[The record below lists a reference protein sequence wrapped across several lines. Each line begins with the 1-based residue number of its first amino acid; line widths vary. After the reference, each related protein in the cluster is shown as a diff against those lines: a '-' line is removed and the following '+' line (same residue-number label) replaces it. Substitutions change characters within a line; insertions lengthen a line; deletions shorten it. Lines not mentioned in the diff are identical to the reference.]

1 MRSIK
6 TILLS
11 LAAALLVSCGT
22 TKTVPITGRQQS
34 LMVSDG
40 DVLSLSNQQYQE
52 FMKTAKLS
60 TNAENTAMVKRVGQ
74 NLANAVTNY
83 LNANGMGAD
92 VQNFNWTFNLVENKE
107 ANAWCMPGG
116 LICVYEGIL
125 PLTKDEPSLA
135 IVLGHE
141 IAHAV
146 ARHSAEQMST
156 QIKQQ
161 YGMQIGAAVLGG
173 MGVGTNTSSIIQAIA
188 AQGFNFKNLSYS
200 RSHESEADHMG
211 LIFAAMAGYD
221 PQVAVSFWQR
231 MAAASNN
238 QRSEFFSDHPSDA
251 TRIKQIQGWMP
262 EALKYYKPAA
272 TTTTKKSTTKST
284 TKSTSTSKS
293 TQTTKTI
300 HISTKKKK

>member
-11 LAAALLVSCGT
+11 VAAALLVSCGT

-40 DVLSLSNQQYQE
+40 DVLSLSTQQYQE

-60 TNAENTAMVKRVGQ
+60 TNAANTAMVKRVGQ
-74 NLANAVTNY
+74 NLATAVTNY
-83 LNANGMGAD
+83 LKANGMASD
-92 VQNFNWTFNLVENKE
+92 VQNFKWTFNLIENKE

-125 PLTKDEPSLA
+125 PLTQDEPSLA

-173 MGVGTNTSSIIQAIA
+173 IGVSSGTSSIIQAVA

-238 QRSEFFSDHPSDA
+238 QRSEFLSDHPSDA

-262 EALKYYKPAA
+262 EALKYYKPSA
-272 TTTTKKSTTKST
+272 TSTTTKSSTTKA
-284 TKSTSTSKS
+284 TSNK
-293 TQTTKTI
+293 TTKTL

>member
-22 TKTVPITGRQQS
+22 TKTVPVTGRQQS

-40 DVLSLSNQQYQE
+40 DVLSLSTQQYQE

-74 NLANAVTNY
+74 NLATAVTNY
-83 LNANGMGAD
+83 MNANGMGAD
-92 VQNFNWTFNLVENKE
+92 LQNFNWTFNLVENKE

-173 MGVGTNTSSIIQAIA
+173 MGVGSNTSSIIQAIA

-200 RSHESEADHMG
+200 RNHESEADHMG

-221 PQVAVSFWQR
+221 PQVAVAFWQR

-262 EALKYYKPAA
+262 EALKYYKGNSASA
-272 TTTTKKSTTKST
+272 TTKSASTKT
-284 TKSTSTSKS
+284 TSSK
-293 TQTTKTI
+293 TTKTL

>member
-74 NLANAVTNY
+74 NLATAVTNY
-83 LNANGMGAD
+83 MNANGMGAD
-92 VQNFNWTFNLVENKE
+92 LQNFNWTFNLVENKE

-200 RSHESEADHMG
+200 RNHESEADHMG

-221 PQVAVSFWQR
+221 PQVAVAFWQR

-262 EALKYYKPAA
+262 EALKYYKGNSASA
-272 TTTTKKSTTKST
+272 TTKSAS
-284 TKSTSTSKS
+284 TKTSSTKAA
-293 TQTTKTI
+293 KTI

>member
-74 NLANAVTNY
+74 NLATAVTNY
-83 LNANGMGAD
+83 MNANGMGAD
-92 VQNFNWTFNLVENKE
+92 LQNFNWTFNLVENKE

-125 PLTKDEPSLA
+125 PLTQDEPSLA

-173 MGVGTNTSSIIQAIA
+173 MGVGSNTSSIIQAIA

-200 RSHESEADHMG
+200 RNHESEADHMG

-221 PQVAVSFWQR
+221 PQVAVAFWQR

-238 QRSEFFSDHPSDA
+238 QRSEFLSDHPSDA

-262 EALKYYKPAA
+262 EALKYYKGTSTS
-272 TTTTKKSTTKST
+272 TTSTTKSS
-284 TKSTSTSKS
+284 TKSTSSSSKS
-293 TQTTKTI
+293 TKATKTI